1 MIRLGTWFCQ
11 KGRQVPMTSFP
22 KTSGSLWWC
31 PGSPNLLITCLYQ
44 NLQKWSPTTKR
55 MCFSRPWNDPRMEV
69 CWFCFSPLRM
79 LLLLQ
84 NLKNLSHGT
93 LCSLCML
100 VCSWVSIAIPAI
112 GNEHWHGTWKS
123 PFWRGKTFFKPPFLD
138 SILLF
143 QRVHLL
149 KYSIFFHLL
158 SIRASHL
165 AHEALGQRL
174 KVESLRLRLSAAG
187 APCRIKA
194 VSNWWVLVR

>member
-44 NLQKWSPTTKR
+44 NLHIWSQTTNR

-79 LLLLQ
+79 LLFLQ
-84 NLKNLSHGT
+84 NLKICHTAPSAASACWFAHG
-93 LCSLCML
+93 
-100 VCSWVSIAIPAI
+100 
-112 GNEHWHGTWKS
+112 
-123 PFWRGKTFFKPPFLD
+123 
-138 SILLF
+138 F
-143 QRVHLL
+143 Q
-149 KYSIFFHLL
+149 SSTEIFHLFSSSEHS
-158 SIRASHL
+158 SISPRTRGLRSTAESGIL
-165 AHEALGQRL
+165 TIALVRSRCAVSKL
-174 KVESLRLRLSAAG
+174 
-187 APCRIKA
+187 KA